1 VKNRLMCCLGL
12 LGMGLGLAIPANL
25 AFAEPEG
32 SEHRDSFA
40 ELSAEWWQWA
50 VSIPTPLDPLVTEG
64 NNCMVGQHGDVWF
77 LSGIFAGGPEP
88 VARTCSVPEGVPLFF
103 PLINNVN
110 INTPDVCGQN
120 SNDLSVREL
129 RAQVAP
135 VMDTATNLSVEVDGK
150 PFEHFR
156 RVRSK
161 VFYVAIPEDNIFNA
175 FCGGAG
181 SVPPGIYSPA
191 IDDGF
196 YALLQGLR
204 AGTHTLHFH
213 AENMNSTQD
222 VTFTLHVVR
231 VARSVRHPSEH

>member
-1 VKNRLMCCLGL
+1 MKNRLMCCLGL
-12 LGMGLGLAIPANL
+12 LGMGLGSIPANL

-50 VSIPTPLDPLVTEG
+50 VSIPTPLNPLVTEG

-110 INTPDVCGQN
+110 INTPDVCRQN

-135 VMDTATNLSVEVDGK
+135 VMDTVTNLSVEVDSK

-161 VFYVAIPEDNIFNA
+161 VFYVAIPKTISSTRSAVVQEA
-175 FCGGAG
+175 F
-181 SVPPGIYSPA
+181 
-191 IDDGF
+191 
-196 YALLQGLR
+196 R
-204 AGTHTLHFH
+204 
-213 AENMNSTQD
+213 
-222 VTFTLHVVR
+222 R
-231 VARSVRHPSEH
+231 VYIRRRLMMVFMRSFKG